1 MSYGTTQTN
10 QHSHD
15 IKLCSDI
22 WQSCQDIK
30 LVFYNRELNKIID
43 SVARTRDDKLKEKS
57 SKISQPLARPLKL
70 SHFFDYF

>member
-30 LVFYNRELNKIID
+30 LVFYNRELNKIVD

-57 SKISQPLARPLKL
+57 SKNKPTFGTTAKNKSFL
-70 SHFFDYF
+70 